1 MNNFAEL
8 LTNAR
13 ESKHMS
19 KTEVAQYFNWTP
31 MYYGRYENGYLKP
44 QGTNIKK
51 FADFIGVSVKELK
64 NILEINNDNK

>member
-8 LTNAR
+8 LTKAR

-44 QGTNIKK
+44 HGNNIKK

-64 NILEINNDNK
+64 DILEINNDNK